1 MFHKIF
7 LSGFLGMSVAFLLAT
22 TAYACSDPAM
32 QDCHGNCI
40 PEDHLCILEPWPGMP
55 ISMPP
60 AAASTPL
67 GPFFYYINSGVW
79 QWAFRMAVAV
89 AILNGVYG
97 GFTIARSNGD
107 SGKVD
112 EGKQRFLWSALGL
125 LILLLAG
132 VILTFINPLG
142 FSETLP

>member
-1 MFHKIF
+1 MFAIP
-7 LSGFLGMSVAFLLAT
+7 MMAM
-22 TAYACSDPAM
+22 ACADPLM
-32 QDCHGNCI
+32 QDCHGTCI

-60 AAASTPL
+60 YVASVPF
-67 GPFFYYINSGVW
+67 GPFFYYVNSGVW

-89 AILNGVYG
+89 AILNGVYA

-107 SGKVD
+107 GGAIDQGKT
-112 EGKQRFLWSALGL
+112 RFMWSALGL

-132 VILTFINPLG
+132 VILHFINPLG
-142 FSETLP
+142 FSPVLGP